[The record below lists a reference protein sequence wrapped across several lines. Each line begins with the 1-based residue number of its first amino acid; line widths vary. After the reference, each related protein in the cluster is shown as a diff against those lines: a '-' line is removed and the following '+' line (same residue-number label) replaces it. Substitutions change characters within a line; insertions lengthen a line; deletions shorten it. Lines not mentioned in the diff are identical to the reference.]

1 MTILAIEYMEIQFI
15 DKSVT
20 FDTFVTSVAAKL
32 ASFIKE
38 DTDDKPYISQNEAF
52 RIFGKGN
59 VLRWYKQGKIQPCK
73 RPGKIE
79 YPTARLRELSRTV
92 QDYFDK

>member
-52 RIFGKGN
+52 RIFGKG
-59 VLRWYKQGKIQPCK
+59 P
-73 RPGKIE
+73 
-79 YPTARLRELSRTV
+79 AV
-92 QDYFDK
+92 QKAWENRISYSQT

>member
-1 MTILAIEYMEIQFI
+1 MEIQFI

-38 DTDDKPYISQNEAF
+38 DKNDKEYISQREAF
-52 RIFGKGN
+52 CQFGEGN
-59 VLRWYKQGKIQPCK
+59 VRRWYRQGKIKPCK

-79 YPTARLRELSRTV
+79 YPTAVLKELSRIQ
-92 QDYFDK
+92 QDYFRK

>member
-1 MTILAIEYMEIQFI
+1 MEIQFI

-38 DTDDKPYISQNEAF
+38 DTNDKPYISQNEAF

-59 VLRWYKQGKIQPCK
+59 VLRWHKQGKIQPCK